1 MSCQDLVCKET
12 EYQARN
18 AKVIN
23 SVPFPDT
30 QACRKN
36 QASAETQAKTRV
48 DSDVS
53 KQKKECACETDF
65 NCECDDLPPWPA
77 AAPFGW
83 QLKKSDKGLKRDVP
97 VVLGLECTWTVTVQ
111 YDRWHRSRS
120 ADCLENPLPQKDL

>member
-53 KQKKECACETDF
+53 KR
-65 NCECDDLPPWPA
+65 
-77 AAPFGW
+77 
-83 QLKKSDKGLKRDVP
+83 KKSAPARPTLIANAMISLRGLLRLR
-97 VVLGLECTWTVTVQ
+97 LGG
-111 YDRWHRSRS
+111 S
-120 ADCLENPLPQKDL
+120 